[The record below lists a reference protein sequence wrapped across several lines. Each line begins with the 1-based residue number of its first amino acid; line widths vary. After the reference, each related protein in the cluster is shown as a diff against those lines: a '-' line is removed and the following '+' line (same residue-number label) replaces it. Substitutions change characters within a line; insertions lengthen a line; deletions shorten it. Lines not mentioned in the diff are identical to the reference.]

1 MSSAP
6 PSHQSRPSQH
16 RRQHHNPGPS
26 QPPPPQHRYV
36 PKSASPAAPKPS
48 PPSQPSLTTALRSS
62 TASSSASG
70 SGRSTSSRVGGAA
83 ADGFVAYLPH
93 DEAVAAGL
101 GGLDAHESQT
111 VVDLLNDALAALLRA
126 KPRDF
131 WRQGK
136 RNHSPVCWS
145 LIEPAIDLLF
155 VSVLLIGLI

>member
-6 PSHQSRPSQH
+6 PSHPSKPSQH
-16 RRQHHNPGPS
+16 RRQHHNHGPR
-26 QPPPPQHRYV
+26 QPPPPQQRYV

-70 SGRSTSSRVGGAA
+70 SGGSTRGSVGDGA

-101 GGLDAHESQT
+101 GGLDAQESQA

-126 KPRDF
+126 KPREF
-131 WRQGK
+131 WRQAPLDIVPGTDGMICHTGAQ
-136 RNHSPVCWS
+136 R
-145 LIEPAIDLLF
+145 
-155 VSVLLIGLI
+155 GQ